1 VKAMSLMGSLY
12 VGTSGLQTN
21 QNSLNTTA
29 HNMSNVDTKG
39 YTRQQVLQAN
49 RIYNTI
55 SNNSTGVAQKQVGMG
70 VNYAATRQVR
80 DIFLDATYRQ
90 EAGRSSFYE
99 VSYGTIEEVENLLGE
114 LDGTAFQ
121 EALNDLWTS
130 IQELDKTPESAVTQG
145 LFVQRSAEFLARS
158 QSVYEGLEDYQNNL
172 NLQLYD
178 QVEKM
183 NGYAN
188 KIRDLNESI
197 RKIETAGIEHAN
209 DLRDERNEALDELS
223 KLGNISYK
231 EDLYGSI
238 LVSFEG
244 TPYVTADSV
253 YEIGMQQ
260 DEVTGFYTPFWP
272 QNATHTTNSSGVIE
286 YDITDAKVFSF
297 AQEISTDLDTDVGML
312 KAILLARGDHRATY
326 ADMQDADY
334 YNENI
339 AQSVLMNIQAE
350 FDQLVHTV
358 TTKINETIA
367 NASDSASGYLC
378 EDDGRPIQVFQK
390 VANEGYVYNTLT
402 STWDY
407 VPEDTSNVYN
417 TETLYTTSNMKIN
430 ATLQN
435 NPASLG
441 FVKEDGSMDQ
451 ETASAL
457 KDIFEDE
464 NYTLNPN
471 VVTKNNFMDYYSSLV
486 AQVGNSGS
494 VYKSILENQQSTVSS
509 TDAARQQLLAVSTDE
524 ELGNMIK
531 FQNAYNA
538 SSRYINA
545 VSEMLEHVLQTLGQ

>member
-1 VKAMSLMGSLY
+1 MSLMGSLY

-29 HNMSNVDTKG
+29 HNMSNVDTEA
-39 YTRQQVLQAN
+39 YTRQQVLQTS

-80 DIFLDATYRQ
+80 DIFLDSTYRQ
-90 EAGRSSFYE
+90 EAGRSAFYE
-99 VSYGTIEEVENLLGE
+99 ISYGTIEEVENLLGE

-121 EALNDLWTS
+121 EALDDLWTS

-145 LFVQRSAEFLARS
+145 LFVQRAAEFLARS
-158 QSVYEGLEDYQNNL
+158 QSVYEGLEDYQDNL
-172 NLQLYD
+172 NLQLYN
-178 QVEKM
+178 QVDLM
-183 NGYAN
+183 NEYAN

-209 DLRDERNEALDELS
+209 DLRDERNEMLDELS

-244 TPYVTADSV
+244 TPYVTSDTV
-253 YEIGMQQ
+253 YEIGMQM

-272 QNATHTTNSSGVIE
+272 QNATHTTNASGVIE
-286 YDITDAKVFSF
+286 YDITDAEVFSF
-297 AQEISTDLDTDVGML
+297 AQEISTDLDTDVGKL
-312 KAILLARGDHRATY
+312 KAIILARGDHRATY

-334 YNENI
+334 YNDNV
-339 AQSVLMNIQAE
+339 AQSVLMNVQAE

-358 TTKINETIA
+358 TTKINEVIA
-367 NASDSASGYLC
+367 NANDASTGYLC
-378 EDDGRPIQVFQK
+378 EEDGRPIQVFQK
-390 VANEGYVYNTLT
+390 ITNEGYVYNTGT

-407 VPEDTSNVYN
+407 VPEDTSNVFN

-464 NYTLNPN
+464 QYTLNPN

-494 VYKSILENQQSTVSS
+494 VYYSILQNQEATVMA
-509 TDAARQQLLAVSTDE
+509 TDSARQELLAVSTDE

-545 VSEMLEHVLQTLGQ
+545 VSEMLEHILQTLGQ